1 MFRITILIII
11 LAITSLAY
19 SQTPAEANL
28 LFESGNYSEALTAYE
43 NLLKKKPKDALYN
56 YRAGLS
62 AYHTGEFS
70 KAISFFGNAGN
81 KYPMRN
87 YYLGNIYFD
96 NYYFHESALAF
107 EGIVSSIAPTD
118 SLYEEISKKLAQA
131 KLGANFMNRVEDVE
145 IVDSMVVDKRN
156 FLSRMPITSDL
167 GSVKQNRLDLGEKTD
182 IDNVQYITQRGD
194 RTYVSEYLDGNSDL
208 FTAIK
213 LLDDWTEKQPIDD
226 LNSTANENYPF
237 LLSDGI
243 TLYFASDGENSMGGY
258 DIFITRLNT
267 TDNSFLRPDNLGMP
281 FNSPFNDY
289 MMVVDE
295 LRNVGWFASDRYQ
308 PEGKVAIYQFI
319 PNKEKRI
326 VRTENMDSLINRA
339 RITNFTRTEIALDEI
354 PLPKKP
360 QSTTQ
365 SERIFINNDLS
376 YTGANDFKSNEARNH
391 YFQMQQLTEELKTIE
406 GELSKLRR
414 NFLDNS
420 GQDKQAIGQQIFQYE
435 KRLRELPELIKS
447 HEKNMRNEE
456 IKAL

>member
-70 KAISFFGNAGN
+70 KAISFLGNAGN

-107 EGIVSSIAPTD
+107 EGIVTSITPTD

-167 GSVKQNRLDLGEKTD
+167 GSVKQNRLDLGEKTE

-194 RTYVSEYLDGNSDL
+194 RTYVSEYLNGNSNL

-226 LNSTANENYPF
+226 LNSEANENYPF

-243 TLYFASDGENSMGGY
+243 TLYFASDGENSIGGY

-267 TDNSFLRPDNLGMP
+267 TDNTFLRPDNLGMP

-289 MMVVDE
+289 MMIVDE